1 MGEIMPWSA
10 VVICVVVVIQ
20 VISDKGKLENL
31 YQKSLEQNTK
41 LEAVNSSLQQSV
53 TTCNAELKGYSNGS
67 K

>member
-20 VISDKGKLENL
+20 VVSDKGKLENL
-31 YQKSLEQNTK
+31 YQKTLEENTK
-41 LEAVNSSLQQSV
+41 LEAVNSNLQQSV
-53 TTCNAELKGYSNGS
+53 ITCTAELKGYSNGS